1 MKLRPRGLPPTRF
14 ALRRPR
20 KLALYAV
27 GIAALVAASP
37 AAQQT
42 SPQTTFRYERPVQTG
57 GAGAR
62 RLAIDVPLLVGSR
75 PFAVR
80 GTPDTGLSD
89 LRLFDANGQE
99 VPYLLVAK
107 PLELPVWRSAQT
119 LPVAPVETPTLKTS
133 GFEVDF
139 GQALGI
145 DRFRFEGI
153 PPPFLKR
160 VRLEGS
166 GDRARWTLLVDE
178 GTVFSLPE
186 QRMEQTELAFT
197 AGQYRYIRVT
207 WDDTRS
213 GRLPRPNV
221 ASAREVRNHVPAPPL
236 TTPLAFERRPGE
248 PGRGQFRVRLPAA
261 RLPIVALD
269 VDVAA
274 TRFLAEATVFE
285 PRLAGGQVVPNPL
298 GRTVLRRVVQD
309 EVTASSMRIPIDAP
323 VEPLLDLVIDEGNNP
338 PTEIRSITAVFA
350 ELPWI
355 YFESNTDTVIARY
368 GNLTLQTPRYHLE
381 AVRTTLSI
389 ATTTEAAWGEPRPRA
404 EAENAAGPAPALPTV
419 GSTLD
424 AGTFRYLRPIPSG
437 APGLVT
443 VPLDASVLAH
453 SESTAFGD
461 VRVLDASSRQV
472 PYLVERASEPLS
484 LDLSIERVATV
495 PASLRSQP
503 ALSVYRV
510 QLPLDRLPSA
520 RLVLTTSARVFTRQ
534 VRVGVEQGATRR
546 RRDPWFETLAA
557 SPWVHA
563 DQESPAPALTLPL
576 RPLETR
582 DLLVTIEEGD
592 NSPIPIDA
600 PRLLLPSFR
609 LRLFRERDA
618 VLRLAYGRDD
628 LSPPQY
634 DLALI
639 APQLTG
645 VMATEIVPAPE
656 TAAPPPAAV
665 MLMSPQVFW
674 GVLIVAV
681 LVLLTLVVRLVRKSD
696 VQSTPAT

>member
-1 MKLRPRGLPPTRF
+1 MKRSV
-14 ALRRPR
+14 
-20 KLALYAV
+20 AV
-27 GIAALVAASP
+27 AALLMAAP
-37 AAQQT
+37 AAAQQT
-42 SPQTTFRYERPVQTG
+42 PLQTPFRYERPVQTG
-57 GAGAR
+57 GAGPR

-80 GTPDTGLSD
+80 GTRDTGLSD
-89 LRLFDANGQE
+89 LRLFDANSQE
-99 VPYLLVAK
+99 VPYLLVSN
-107 PLELPVWRSAQT
+107 PSQQPVWRSAET
-119 LPVAPVETPTLKTS
+119 LTVASVETPTLKTS

-139 GQALGI
+139 GQAITI
-145 DRFRFEGI
+145 DRFRIDGI
-153 PPPFLKR
+153 SPPFLKR

-186 QRMEQTELAFT
+186 QRMMQTELAFT
-197 AGQYRYIRVT
+197 PGPYRYVRVT

-213 GRLPRPNV
+213 GRLERPNV
-221 ASAREVRNHVPAPPL
+221 ASAREVRDPVPPPTL
-236 TTPLAFERRPGE
+236 ITPLVFERRPGE

-269 VDVAA
+269 IDVAA
-274 TRFLAEATVFE
+274 TRFLAEATVYE
-285 PRLAGGQVVPNPL
+285 PQLSGGQVIPHAL

-309 EVTASSMRIPIDAP
+309 EVTASAMRIPIDSP

-355 YFESNTDTVIARY
+355 YFESNADTIVARY
-368 GNLTLQTPRYHLE
+368 GNSSLQTPRYHLE
-381 AVRTTLSI
+381 ALRHTLSI
-389 ATTTEAAWGEPRPRA
+389 AMTKDAAWGEARMRA
-404 EAENAAGPAPALPTV
+404 EAENAAGPVPALPTV

-424 AGTFRYLRPIPSG
+424 PDTFRYLRTIPSG
-437 APGLVT
+437 EAGLVT
-443 VPLDASVLAH
+443 VPLDAPVLAH
-453 SESTAFGD
+453 SESTALSD
-461 VRVLDASSRQV
+461 VRVLDASNRQV

-484 LDLSIERVATV
+484 LDLAIEPVTTV

-503 ALSVYRV
+503 ALSIYRV
-510 QLPLDRLPSA
+510 RLPLEHLPSA

-534 VRVGVEQGATRR
+534 VQVGVEHSATRR
-546 RRDPWFETLAA
+546 RRDPWFEVLAA
-557 SPWVHA
+557 SPWAHA
-563 DQESPAPALTLPL
+563 NQESPAPALTLPL
-576 RPLETR
+576 RALETR

-592 NSPIPIDA
+592 NSPLPIEA
-600 PRLLLPSFR
+600 PRLLLPSYR
-609 LRLFRERDA
+609 LRLFRGQDA
-618 VLRLAYGRDD
+618 TLRLAYGRDD

-645 VMATEIVPAPE
+645 VMATEIVPAQE
-656 TAAPPPAAV
+656 AATPPRAAV
-665 MLMSPQVFW
+665 ALMSPQVFW

-681 LVLLTLVVRLVRKSD
+681 LVLLTLVVRLVKKSD